1 MDGGRLLRKGEIAL
15 LAALSI
21 SLLLGA
27 WAQAAGAGVSDAVRR
42 LHVVACSDEAA
53 EQAVKLEVRD
63 AVLEYLTPLLG
74 GAGSRDGAAAVIG
87 GHLDGIEAAARSAAG
102 GREVAVELGEEYYP
116 TREYGGFAL
125 PAGRYQSLRVT
136 LGEGEGHNWWCVVF
150 PPLCLDSSG
159 AEEAFGQLDAP
170 TRGIITEPARGVTF
184 RFRLVELWGELMEF
198 LRTI

>member
-27 WAQAAGAGVSDAVRR
+27 WAQAAGARVSDAVIR
-42 LHVVACSDEAA
+42 LHVVAGSDEAA

-87 GHLDGIEAAARSAAG
+87 GHL
-102 GREVAVELGEEYYP
+102 
-116 TREYGGFAL
+116 
-125 PAGRYQSLRVT
+125 
-136 LGEGEGHNWWCVVF
+136 
-150 PPLCLDSSG
+150 
-159 AEEAFGQLDAP
+159 
-170 TRGIITEPARGVTF
+170 
-184 RFRLVELWGELMEF
+184 
-198 LRTI
+198 